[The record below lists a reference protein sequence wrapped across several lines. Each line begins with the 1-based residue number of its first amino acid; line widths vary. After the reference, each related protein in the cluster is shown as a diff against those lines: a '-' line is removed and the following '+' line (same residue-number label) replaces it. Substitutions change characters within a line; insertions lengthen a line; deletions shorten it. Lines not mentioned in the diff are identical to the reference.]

1 MENKVTAVPLQIR
14 LAAALAHCL
23 PDSKLELTTPAGEC
37 VFAGRYEGCAISPC
51 RLYVAVAAA
60 MRDGAPEQLCGVL
73 GLVGPRIAAR
83 LLVDADDDVHV
94 GAGVFR
100 YANDDAWGHVFATGL
115 SGRRVRT
122 LVLERSA
129 NALDGTTDDRTVV
142 GRGRWYLVPNE
153 EIAVTVC
160 FSEYPLELAEL
171 APAADA
177 LALEVAGA
185 CIVEELVCDS
195 TETDGSVSR

>member
-1 MENKVTAVPLQIR
+1 MGNKASAVPLQIR

-37 VFAGRYEGCAISPC
+37 VFAGRYEECAISPC

-60 MRDGAPEQLCGVL
+60 MRDGAPERLCGVL

-83 LLVDADDDVHV
+83 LLVDAEDDVHV

-115 SGRRVRT
+115 PGRRVRA

-129 NALDGTTDDRTVV
+129 IALDGTVDDRTVV

-160 FSEYPLELAEL
+160 FSEYPIELAEL

-195 TETDGSVSR
+195 TETEGRAPR

>member
-1 MENKVTAVPLQIR
+1 MPHKAVGVPLQIR

-23 PDSKLELTTPAGEC
+23 PDSTLELTTPAGEC
-37 VFAGRYEGCAISPC
+37 VLAGRCDGCAISPC

-60 MRDGAPEQLCGVL
+60 MRDGAPERLCGVL
-73 GLVGPRIAAR
+73 GLVGPHVAAR
-83 LLVDADDDVHV
+83 LLVDAEDDVHV

-100 YANDDAWGHVFATGL
+100 YVNDDAWGHVFATGL
-115 SGRRVRT
+115 PGGRVRA

-129 NALDGTTDDRTVV
+129 AALDGTVDDRTVV
-142 GRGRWYLVPNE
+142 GRSRWYLVPNE

-160 FSEYPLELAEL
+160 FSEYPIELAEL
-171 APAADA
+171 TFAADA

-185 CIVEELVCDS
+185 CIVEEVLLDS
-195 TETDGSVSR
+195 AGTDEGAPR

>member
-1 MENKVTAVPLQIR
+1 MNDKGSPVSLQLR

-23 PDSKLELTTPAGEC
+23 PDSTLELTTPAGES
-37 VFAGRYEGCAISPC
+37 VLAGRCEGCAISPC

-60 MRDGAPEQLCGVL
+60 MRDGAPERLCDVL
-73 GLVGPRIAAR
+73 GLVGPQIAAR

-115 SGRRVRT
+115 SGSRVRE

-129 NALDGTTDDRTVV
+129 AALDGTVADRAVV
-142 GRGRWYLVPNE
+142 GRGRWYLVPNQ

-160 FSEYPLELAEL
+160 FSEYPLELADL
-171 APAADA
+171 AQAADA
-177 LALEVAGA
+177 LALEIAGA
-185 CIVEELVCDS
+185 CVVEELLREAV
-195 TETDGSVSR
+195 VSAR

>member
-1 MENKVTAVPLQIR
+1 MNSQAVVPLQLR

-23 PDSKLELTTPAGEC
+23 PDSRLELTTEAGEC
-37 VFAGRYEGCAISPC
+37 VLAGRCAGCAISPC

-60 MRDGAPEQLCGVL
+60 MRDGTPERLCGVL

-83 LLVDADDDVHV
+83 LLVDAEDDVHV

-100 YANDDAWGHVFATGL
+100 YANADAWGHVFATGL
-115 SGRRVRT
+115 PGGRSRA
-122 LVLERSA
+122 LILERSA
-129 NALDGTTDDRTVV
+129 AALDGTADDRTVV
-142 GRGRWYLVPNE
+142 ERGRWYLVPNE

-160 FSEYPLELAEL
+160 FSEYPIEVAQC
-171 APAADA
+171 APEADA

-185 CIVEELVCDS
+185 CIVEELLRDS
-195 TETDGSVSR
+195 AGVVI

>member
-1 MENKVTAVPLQIR
+1 MSDKVASVSLQLR

-23 PDSKLELTTPAGEC
+23 PDSTLELTTPAGEC
-37 VFAGRYEGCAISPC
+37 VLAGRCEGCVISPC

-60 MRDGAPEQLCGVL
+60 MRDGAPERLCDVL

-100 YANDDAWGHVFATGL
+100 YANEDAWGHVFATGL
-115 SGRRVRT
+115 PGGRVRE

-129 NALDGTTDDRTVV
+129 AALDGTTADRAVV

-160 FSEYPLELAEL
+160 FSEVPLELADL
-171 APAADA
+171 APEADA
-177 LALEVAGA
+177 LALDVAGA
-185 CIVEELVCDS
+185 CVVEELLRDAIAS
-195 TETDGSVSR
+195 AG